1 MREAG
6 GELFI
11 GGATVNPTLGLA
23 ACNSRRSYQD
33 LFSKLFSKMENNKL
47 TSSFEL
53 PQPSAQ
59 MPMDPKAADGDVANL
74 AHNAHGL
81 AHHTH

>member
-1 MREAG
+1 
-6 GELFI
+6 
-11 GGATVNPTLGLA
+11 
-23 ACNSRRSYQD
+23 
-33 LFSKLFSKMENNKL
+33 MENNKL

-59 MPMDPKAADGDVANL
+59 MPMDPKAADGDVAYL